1 MTRLRYLEKDELSP
15 ELQTAYA
22 AMEKNFGT
30 VLNPTKL
37 MAHFPAFLKAVGGL
51 TAALEEAQEI
61 DAQLRSLVR
70 VRVASINGCPF

>member
-1 MTRLRYLEKDELSP
+1 LEKEELSP

-22 AMEKNFGT
+22 TMEKTFGT

-37 MAHFPAFLKAVGGL
+37 MARFPAFLKAVGGL